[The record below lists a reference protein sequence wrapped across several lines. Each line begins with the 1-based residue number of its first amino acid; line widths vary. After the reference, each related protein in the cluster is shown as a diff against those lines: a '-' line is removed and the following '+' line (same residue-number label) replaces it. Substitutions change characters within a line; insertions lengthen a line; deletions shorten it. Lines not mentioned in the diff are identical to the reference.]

1 VVKGKYTKEHSEV
14 EADNNVFGKRANV
27 SMKD

>member
-1 VVKGKYTKEHSEV
+1 VVKGKYTKEYSEV
-14 EADNNVFGKRANV
+14 EADNVFGKRANV